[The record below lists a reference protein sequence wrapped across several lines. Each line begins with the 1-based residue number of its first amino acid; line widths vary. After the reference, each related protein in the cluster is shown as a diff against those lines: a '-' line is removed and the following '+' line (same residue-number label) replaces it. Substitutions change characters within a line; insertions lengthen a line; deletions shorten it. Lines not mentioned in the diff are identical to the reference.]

1 MRKPNYYETDQM
13 GIIHHSNYIRWFE
26 EARVNYMEQIGFGYE
41 QAIES
46 GIDFAVL
53 SVQCAYKSMV
63 RFGDTVQISVSISE
77 LSKTRLTICY
87 QITDATTGEL
97 RTSGTTSHC
106 YYDGNKKRP
115 VSLKAA
121 LPELYHLFDLLVIK
135 KMKTK

>member
-1 MRKPNYYETDQM
+1 MDIKPYMRKPNYYETDQM

-63 RFGDTVQISVSISE
+63 RFGDTVQINVSISE

-97 RTSGTTSHC
+97 RTSGTTSHE
-106 YYDGNKKRP
+106 GVNFS
-115 VSLKAA
+115 VS
-121 LPELYHLFDLLVIK
+121 E
-135 KMKTK
+135 